1 VITPSGTGPTP
12 RLADQQDDVRRR
24 VVALACR
31 APSVHNTQPWQWRVT
46 GSRIRLR
53 ADRSRQL
60 RASDPQG
67 RNLMISLG
75 AALHHARVAAAAL
88 GRAPRVTRFP
98 DPRDPDLV
106 AEVDLA
112 EARVPFA
119 EELELAAAI
128 EKRRTD
134 RRRFTSWPVPPE
146 RLAVLAGVAESTG
159 ASVLPVDDAGDR
171 AAVERLVGRA
181 IEAEDEDPLL
191 REEQRHWVEHGPDDG
206 VPRTALPAHERAT
219 ERPDRFDRDGS
230 YDLNS
235 FSVDVSDAVL
245 ALCTEGDGP
254 ADWLDAGEALSAVWL
269 RATVGGLSV
278 VPLSQVVEVTET
290 RAALQ
295 HDVLA
300 GTGVPQLL
308 LRIGWQE
315 VYRPELPATPRRPL
329 DEVLRT

>member
-1 VITPSGTGPTP
+1 VITPSDTGPTP

-31 APSVHNTQPWQWRVT
+31 APSVHNTQPWLWRVRGT
-46 GSRIRLR
+46 RIRLW

-60 RASDPQG
+60 AASDPQG
-67 RNLMISLG
+67 RNLLISVG
-75 AALHHARVAAAAL
+75 AALHHALVAAAAL
-88 GRAPRVTRFP
+88 GRSPRVTRFP

-106 AEVDLA
+106 AEIDLA

-128 EKRRTD
+128 ERRRTD

-146 RLAVLAGVAESTG
+146 RLAVLAEVAERPGTR
-159 ASVLPVDDAGDR
+159 ALPVDDAGAR
-171 AAVERLVGRA
+171 AVVERLVSRA

-191 REEQRHWVEHGPDDG
+191 RNEQRRWVDRGPDDG
-206 VPRTALPAHERAT
+206 IPLSSLPAHERAT
-219 ERPDRFDRDGS
+219 ERPDRFDREGA

-245 ALCTEGDGP
+245 ALCTETDD
-254 ADWLDAGEALSAVWL
+254 AAAWLDAGEALSAVWL

-290 RAALQ
+290 RTALQ

-300 GTGVPQLL
+300 GSGVPQLL

-315 VYRPELPATPRRPL
+315 VYRPELPPTPRRSV
-329 DEVLRT
+329 DEVLRS